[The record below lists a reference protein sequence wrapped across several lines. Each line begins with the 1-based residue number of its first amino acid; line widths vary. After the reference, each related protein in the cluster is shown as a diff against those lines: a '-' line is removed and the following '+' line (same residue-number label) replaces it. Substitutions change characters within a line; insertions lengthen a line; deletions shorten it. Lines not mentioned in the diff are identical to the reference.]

1 MLHYTFKTP
10 GFQWLWQ
17 RQGDEWRLMAISGQ
31 EWGITHSTQCQD
43 PLFKWYM
50 EKTNA
55 QLGKQQVNAIFISNP
70 FSCHFVIAKK
80 KWELARAVRNGSAP
94 SRAEQAAMVSSKS
107 SSNTK
112 LSFPTATCRQRGGGG
127 RAAKC
132 KHHSQFRAGTF
143 KGGCNPT

>member
-1 MLHYTFKTP
+1 
-10 GFQWLWQ
+10 
-17 RQGDEWRLMAISGQ
+17 MAISGQ

-112 LSFPTATCRQRGGGG
+112 LSFPTATSPASRVWYREESPQN
-127 RAAKC
+127 
-132 KHHSQFRAGTF
+132 GTVSSPGF
-143 KGGCNPT
+143 PFHKEGT